1 MYLLLSNNVV
11 NDLIG
16 LPLETYRQACEA
28 EEADA
33 NEKDLASAAMTT
45 TGRRWGHQQPQQQ
58 QQQRRRHRK
67 QRHQQKISELTTH
80 FVSVLKGLA
89 MRVNAETLQFFLSF
103 PVSATATIMTTKNE
117 IEEQRGQEGSGRQE
131 RNVECPLYARALE
144 FCSPLLVLP
153 TSSSSSSSSQSSS
166 SRKLAVQR
174 GADEEGNHHLDDPF
188 VRITA
193 MSVCMNILRLVTYR
207 HSDDDDDDLESVA
220 DQSDDDHDRTYD
232 NEDKDVEYPISEN
245 DTNDNEAA
253 DNESRTSKMV
263 GGVVTE
269 DTSTNSEPCKERRH
283 TKQSHSQHHRHHQH
297 RNTGLPT
304 STPTGLLHENPPV
317 LPLQDRI
324 AIAEFACHPTRVSDL
339 VSPLCVRLTTQ
350 FGQVEGMVRMMEE
363 LDKDNRGFE
372 DENANHD
379 STVSPTSSTTAAVAT
394 TANTKA
400 AASITTRGKYE
411 ERTKQ
416 QKIHIHKQRRAA
428 ERTRLCNVLQ
438 NLVANVQD
446 ELLLLDDLL
455 KVGLISLNEQ
465 AIEMLLATFVYPM
478 LLQPLLL
485 PGHQYSSA
493 LGENK
498 DGIVQLEK
506 QDEKDGEE
514 ANPTVEDKKL
524 SSVISLHSSAPFSSI
539 LLPAWTRSYN
549 CSDLAPS
556 ATALCGLSVVFRL
569 YLIRRFDTSSLW
581 HYFTR
586 FRHVQPGG
594 RPIVRS
600 RPQVTLR
607 NCGGVSI
614 RTDANQERQLAECG
628 EPSQVEALYSFG
640 TNDSTNNNID
650 GNDDSSSSGIDNQQ
664 VFILAPA
671 LVDILRRSAEN
682 AGAREE
688 IGATMTRPNPYR
700 SVILSSMAGS
710 AEMAALQ
717 PLATSLLH
725 AAVSSAGSST
735 SQRIIFPTSA
745 ASGEEA
751 LQCICLSIVN
761 TLVTN
766 DAWWKIKFNPVAA
779 RTLVDVIPII
789 ESTLVSS
796 TN

>member
-1 MYLLLSNNVV
+1 MSRQLNCYSRPLSV
-11 NDLIG
+11 
-16 LPLETYRQACEA
+16 PCYC
-28 EEADA
+28 
-33 NEKDLASAAMTT
+33 S
-45 TGRRWGHQQPQQQ
+45 HCCC
-58 QQQRRRHRK
+58 
-67 QRHQQKISELTTH
+67 
-80 FVSVLKGLA
+80 
-89 MRVNAETLQFFLSF
+89 RV
-103 PVSATATIMTTKNE
+103 
-117 IEEQRGQEGSGRQE
+117 
-131 RNVECPLYARALE
+131 
-144 FCSPLLVLP
+144 
-153 TSSSSSSSSQSSS
+153 
-166 SRKLAVQR
+166 
-174 GADEEGNHHLDDPF
+174 
-188 VRITA
+188 
-193 MSVCMNILRLVTYR
+193 
-207 HSDDDDDDLESVA
+207 
-220 DQSDDDHDRTYD
+220 
-232 NEDKDVEYPISEN
+232 
-245 DTNDNEAA
+245 
-253 DNESRTSKMV
+253 
-263 GGVVTE
+263 
-269 DTSTNSEPCKERRH
+269 
-283 TKQSHSQHHRHHQH
+283 
-297 RNTGLPT
+297 
-304 STPTGLLHENPPV
+304 
-317 LPLQDRI
+317 
-324 AIAEFACHPTRVSDL
+324 
-339 VSPLCVRLTTQ
+339 
-350 FGQVEGMVRMMEE
+350 
-363 LDKDNRGFE
+363 
-372 DENANHD
+372 
-379 STVSPTSSTTAAVAT
+379 
-394 TANTKA
+394 
-400 AASITTRGKYE
+400 
-411 ERTKQ
+411 
-416 QKIHIHKQRRAA
+416 
-428 ERTRLCNVLQ
+428 
-438 NLVANVQD
+438 
-446 ELLLLDDLL
+446 
-455 KVGLISLNEQ
+455 
-465 AIEMLLATFVYPM
+465 
-478 LLQPLLL
+478 
-485 PGHQYSSA
+485 SSA

-506 QDEKDGEE
+506 KEEKDGEE
-514 ANPTVEDKKL
+514 ANPTIEDKK
-524 SSVISLHSSAPFSSI
+524 SSSIISLHSSAPFSSI

-556 ATALCGLSVVFRL
+556 KTALCGLSLVFRT
-569 YLIRRFDTSSLW
+569 ISNPT
-581 HYFTR
+581 
-586 FRHVQPGG
+586 FRHLLLVSLLYPLSPLATGG

-710 AEMAALQ
+710 AERAALQ